1 MLFDKLKKLNSIP
14 MHMPGHK
21 RNTAL
26 LGDKL
31 PYDIDITE
39 INGFDNLH
47 SPEGILKSLNDKINS
62 IYNAKESFALVNGS
76 TVGIIAA
83 VSALVK
89 QGDTVLVARNCHK
102 SVYNAVALAKAN
114 VNYIQPDFDKYG
126 IAKAISPESVKNA
139 LTSDTKLLILTSPTY
154 EGVESDID
162 KICEI
167 AHNNNTLV
175 LLDAAHGAHLF
186 DSYHSADIVIRSLH
200 KSLPA
205 LTQCAVANIYGDR
218 ADAKAFAVMLSV
230 FETSSPSYVL
240 LASIDECCDFILN
253 NKSLFD
259 EYYERLNRFYSET
272 RPEKLRLL
280 RFYDSGK
287 LVVFTGCTDILG
299 FKLADILRNE
309 YNIEVEWANKDYILC
324 VTSVCDTQK
333 TFDSFSKAI
342 TEIDSELNN
351 KDFTLN
357 IISELP
363 KKVREAYETGETE
376 SYNLIDCIGKV
387 SAEYIWAYPPGIPLI
402 VPGEELSREIIEF
415 FKSDTE
421 TSFCSTFGEFP
432 EKIRCQH

>member
-1 MLFDKLKKLNSIP
+1 M
-14 MHMPGHK
+14 
-21 RNTAL
+21 
-26 LGDKL
+26 
-31 PYDIDITE
+31 
-39 INGFDNLH
+39 
-47 SPEGILKSLNDKINS
+47 
-62 IYNAKESFALVNGS
+62 
-76 TVGIIAA
+76 
-83 VSALVK
+83 
-89 QGDTVLVARNCHK
+89 
-102 SVYNAVALAKAN
+102 
-114 VNYIQPDFDKYG
+114 
-126 IAKAISPESVKNA
+126 
-139 LTSDTKLLILTSPTY
+139 
-154 EGVESDID
+154 
-162 KICEI
+162 
-167 AHNNNTLV
+167 
-175 LLDAAHGAHLF
+175 
-186 DSYHSADIVIRSLH
+186 
-200 KSLPA
+200 
-205 LTQCAVANIYGDR
+205 
-218 ADAKAFAVMLSV
+218 
-230 FETSSPSYVL
+230 
-240 LASIDECCDFILN
+240 
-253 NKSLFD
+253 
-259 EYYERLNRFYSET
+259 
-272 RPEKLRLL
+272 
-280 RFYDSGK
+280 
-287 LVVFTGCTDILG
+287 VFTGCTDILG